1 MTPEQRLAR
10 GDRAKR
16 ILEDELYIEAF
27 DIVKNFWMGKIER
40 SQMGEDALREK
51 AWMMMALLKQL
62 RGVLEYALSDG
73 KVVIHMADV
82 ERKRKNAK

>member
-16 ILEDELYIEAF
+16 ILEDELYIESF
-27 DIVKNFWMGKIER
+27 DIVKKFWMVKIED
-40 SQMGEDALREK
+40 SKLGDDALREK

-62 RGVLEYALSDG
+62 RGTLEYALNDG
-73 KVVIHMADV
+73 KVVIHLADV
-82 ERKRKNAK
+82 ERKKNAR